1 MSGVDKVFDYIV
13 PPGMADVRVGS
24 VVRVVLNNRRVDGW
38 VTALGPLGD
47 PGFDAVAAD
56 RLVPV
61 LSVAGLGVDPV
72 VTAMSEWI
80 AARWCGSR
88 RNVLASATPSR
99 KGARAAHESRGRA
112 SDPEDEVASAARA
125 ALDRGGA
132 VLMVPPLAS
141 ALSAVVAAAGRG
153 TVLVVCPTLRMARLG
168 AAHLRRRGLTT
179 AEVPDGIDAAL
190 AGRDVVIG
198 ARSAVLSPCAGLAAI
213 VVVDEHEESLHEE
226 RVPTW
231 WAAEVALERGRR
243 TGVPV
248 LLTSAAPSARAEM
261 LAGRAVPTAQGGW
274 PTVELVDLKEVPV
287 RGSLLSA
294 ETLDAVRSSS
304 GRSLLVL
311 NTKGTARLVACKRCR
326 SLVVCGACGST
337 VTVDGELSRCGTCG
351 TPAGGACTSCG
362 STGTVN
368 VRPGT
373 ARIADDVSRATGA
386 TVREVTADSDDIGGS
401 ADAWVGTDALL
412 HRVRDAGTVVFLDID
427 RDLSAPRSSAP
438 REVLA
443 AVARA
448 ARIVGRKGRVIV
460 QTRQP
465 AHPLL
470 VALASGDVRAWLDD
484 DVAMRRQLMLPPFS
498 EIAVLGFTDAPDPVT
513 LPDMDGVDRSVEGKE
528 VLVRSADPVALA
540 GFVAA
545 VRASTTGRVRVAVNP
560 PRV

>member
-13 PPGMADVRVGS
+13 PPGMSGVRVGS
-24 VVRVVLNNRRVDGW
+24 PVRVVLNNRRVDGW
-38 VTALGPLGD
+38 VTAVGEPGS
-47 PGFDAVAAD
+47 PGFDAVPPE
-56 RLVPV
+56 RLAPV
-61 LSVAGLGVDPV
+61 LSVAALGVDPV
-72 VTAMSEWI
+72 VTQMSEWV
-80 AARWCGSR
+80 AARWCGPR

-99 KGARAAHESRGRA
+99 KGARASHPSRGSA
-112 SDPEDEVASAARA
+112 VDPADEVSSAALV
-125 ALDRGGA
+125 ALDAGGA

-179 AEVPDGIDAAL
+179 AELPDDIDAAL

-198 ARSAVLSPCAGLAAI
+198 ARSAVLSPCAGLGAI
-213 VVVDEHEESLHEE
+213 VVVDEHEETLHEE

-243 TGVPV
+243 LGVPV
-248 LLTSAAPSARAEM
+248 LLTSAVPSARAEM
-261 LAGRAVPTAQGGW
+261 LAGRAVPTAPGGW
-274 PTVELVDLKEVPV
+274 PDVRLVDLNEVPV

-294 ETLDAVRSSS
+294 ETLEAVRSSS

-311 NTKGTARLVACKRCR
+311 NTKGTARLMACKRCR
-326 SLVVCGACGST
+326 SLIVCGTCGST
-337 VTVDGELSRCGTCG
+337 VSVDSDTARCGTCG
-351 TPAGGACTSCG
+351 THAGGACPACG

-373 ARIADDVSRATGA
+373 ARIADDLSRATGA
-386 TVREVTADSDDIGGS
+386 NVREVTTDSDDIGGS

-448 ARIVGRKGRVIV
+448 ARIVGRRGRLVI

-465 AHPLL
+465 SHPLL
-470 VALASGDVRAWLDD
+470 LAIASGDLRTWLDD
-484 DVAMRRQLMLPPFS
+484 DVALRRRLTLPPFC
-498 EIAVLGFTDAPDPVT
+498 ELAVLGFGEVPDPAA
-513 LPDMDGVDRSVEGKE
+513 LPDMEGIDRTVEGKD
-528 VLVRSADPVALA
+528 VLVRAADAEGLAAYVAS
-540 GFVAA
+540 
-545 VRASTTGRVRVAVNP
+545 VRASTSGRVRVAVNP

>member
-13 PPGMADVRVGS
+13 PPGMSGVRVGS

-38 VTALGPLGD
+38 VTAVGEPGS
-47 PGFDAVAAD
+47 PGFDAVPPE
-56 RLVPV
+56 RLAPV
-61 LSVAGLGVDPV
+61 LSLAGLGVDPV
-72 VTAMSEWI
+72 VAEMSEWI
-80 AARWCGSR
+80 AARWCGPR

-99 KGARAAHESRGRA
+99 KGARVSHASRGSA
-112 SDPEDEVASAARA
+112 EDPHDEVASAARG
-125 ALDRGGA
+125 ALDAGGA

-141 ALSAVVAAAGRG
+141 ALSAVVAAAAKG

-179 AEVPDGIDAAL
+179 AELPEDIDAAL

-198 ARSAVLSPCAGLAAI
+198 ARSAVLSSCAGLGAI

-243 TGVPV
+243 AGVPV
-248 LLTSAAPSARAEM
+248 LLTSAVPSARAEK
-261 LAGRAVPTAQGGW
+261 LVGRAVPTAPGGW
-274 PTVELVDLKEVPV
+274 PDVRLVDLNEVPV

-294 ETLDAVRSSS
+294 ETLEAVRTSS

-311 NTKGTARLVACKRCR
+311 NTKGTARLVACRRCR
-326 SLVVCGACGST
+326 SLIVCGTCGSTVSVDSGAARCGACGT
-337 VTVDGELSRCGTCG
+337 Q
-351 TPAGGACTSCG
+351 AAGACSACG

-373 ARIADDVSRATGA
+373 ARIADDLSRATGA
-386 TVREVTADSDDIGGS
+386 TVREVTADSEDIGGS

-443 AVARA
+443 SVSRA
-448 ARIVGRKGRVIV
+448 ARIVGRRGRVVI

-465 AHPLL
+465 THPLL
-470 VALASGDVRAWLDD
+470 VAVASGDVRAWLDD
-484 DVAMRRQLMLPPFS
+484 DVALRRRLALPPFC
-498 EIAVLGFTDAPDPVT
+498 EVALLGFGDATDAAV
-513 LPDMDGVDRSVEGKE
+513 LPDMVGIDRSVEGKD
-528 VLVRSADPVALA
+528 VLVRAENAETLSA
-540 GFVAA
+540 FVAS